1 MTYNTYYIG
10 KYGWERDM
18 ADLDN
23 SGSVWLNQRLG
34 SYERAVTDMRDYV
47 RRGYQSIMRYY

>member
-1 MTYNTYYIG
+1 MTYNTYYTG